1 VWDGSSKN
9 VQNLNHAAYNR
20 WFSYGGQ
27 TVFHGFY
34 ADPYG
39 AIMLVITGGLDL
51 GDGNG
56 ISSLNG
62 EIWFKNYYSS
72 AAAYNYPNPN
82 GTPCW
87 FLSLGQYE
95 CRTFLVN
102 GDSGYGNLV
111 TTSALTPDQSQYT
124 QNKNIYVPATPARGW
139 QKLGTFTGLNR
150 IQGFGQ

>member
-1 VWDGSSKN
+1 M
-9 VQNLNHAAYNR
+9 NHAAYNK
-20 WFSYGGQ
+20 WFSYNGQ

-39 AIMLVITGGLDL
+39 AVMLVITGGIDL

-56 ISSLNG
+56 VSQLNG

-72 AAAYNYPNPN
+72 AVAYNYPNPN
-82 GTPCW
+82 ETPCW

-95 CRTFLVN
+95 CRTFLTSGN
-102 GDSGYGNLV
+102 DGYGNV
-111 TTSALTPDQSQYT
+111 TTTSALTPDQSQYT
-124 QNKNIYVPATPARGW
+124 ENKNIYVPATPARGW

-150 IQGFGQ
+150 IQAFGQ